1 MKQSINLS
9 KQHNVDRLKDIE
21 EARDRLKAELQQQE
35 NELLMWVD
43 RWQKMKAKKDKY
55 KEEKK
60 LLAATNE
67 KLLKD
72 ERIDEEKILKLRAKL
87 SEARKSIKLQIAT
100 T

>member
-1 MKQSINLS
+1 M
-9 KQHNVDRLKDIE
+9 LKT
-21 EARDRLKAELQQQE
+21 KLQQQE

-43 RWQKMKAKKDKY
+43 QWQQMKAKKDRY
-55 KEEKK
+55 NAEKK

-72 ERIDEEKILKLRAKL
+72 EKIHEEKILKLRAKL
-87 SEARKSIKLQIAT
+87 LEARKAIRLQIAT